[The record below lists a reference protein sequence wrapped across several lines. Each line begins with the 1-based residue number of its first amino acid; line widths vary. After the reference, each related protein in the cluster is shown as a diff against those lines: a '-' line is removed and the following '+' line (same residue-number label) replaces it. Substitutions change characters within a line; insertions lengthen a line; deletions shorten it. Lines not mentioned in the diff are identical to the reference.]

1 MHSPTP
7 EPEGEA
13 LQPQSHTANAA
24 SKSPPQSPLESYAAQ
39 ASSLFEQ
46 LAPAAAAPGGGD
58 MLMSLMLPIGMI
70 VIFYFLL
77 IRPQNQRMKKHRAM
91 IAAVKKGDTVITQ
104 GGIIGRIFKLGDD
117 EVTIDTGEGGKLR
130 IVRSMIVDVKNKPDQ
145 APANDVKE
153 G

>member
-1 MHSPTP
+1 MLPIP
-7 EPEGEA
+7 MFF
-13 LQPQSHTANAA
+13 QQAA
-24 SKSPPQSPLESYAAQ
+24 
-39 ASSLFEQ
+39 
-46 LAPAAAAPGGGD
+46 APAAAAPGGD
-58 MLMSLMLPIGMI
+58 LLMSLMLPIGMI

-91 IAAVKKGDTVITQ
+91 IAAIKKGDTVITQ
-104 GGIIGRIFKLGDD
+104 GGIIGRVFKLSDD

-130 IVRSMIVDVKNKPDQ
+130 IVRAMIVDVKNPSGATV